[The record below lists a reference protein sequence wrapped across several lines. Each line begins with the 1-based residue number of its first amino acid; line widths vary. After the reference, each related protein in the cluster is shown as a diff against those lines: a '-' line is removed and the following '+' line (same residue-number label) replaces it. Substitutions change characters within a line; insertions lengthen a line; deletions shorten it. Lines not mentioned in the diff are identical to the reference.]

1 MVFIKTHLFFLFF
14 DYRLT
19 FWLSNSVVLRT
30 IISQATGDLKLPLSA
45 GAYIERNGGLK
56 GNNKVPS
63 TLKWKASSP
72 GREENGKTLYG
83 SFGKWEDPHTFT
95 SALEKIEGWIF
106 SRIVESIW
114 WQVTSQILFF
124 LLYSIL
130 KFSYNGMIA
139 NTMFLIRHQLSSVS
153 HLI

>member
-1 MVFIKTHLFFLFF
+1 MVFIRNHFFFLFF

-30 IISQATGDLKLPLSA
+30 IISQATGDLELPLSA
-45 GAYIERNGGLK
+45 GAYIERNGGRK
-56 GNNKVPS
+56 VNNKVSS

-72 GREENGKTLYG
+72 GKEENSKAL
-83 SFGKWEDPHTFT
+83 FGIFNKWEDPHTFT

-114 WQVTSQILFF
+114 WQVTPQFVFSLFS
-124 LLYSIL
+124 SI
-130 KFSYNGMIA
+130 FEFPYN
-139 NTMFLIRHQLSSVS
+139 
-153 HLI
+153 